1 MRTSTS
7 CAAYQP
13 INVQIVFECTYRIV
27 ERLSFLRHRTFEN
40 ANNHTA
46 TQYMALLQT
55 KTHSTNDSTFKIHE
69 SALRYPHLRNI
80 LIKTYESSQTIR
92 TISQH
97 HPHNSSL
104 TGGIISGLGSRLPFR
119 QSMLMLSR
127 ACIINCNNSNEI
139 DNVANFSM

>member
-1 MRTSTS
+1 MVIINPLFPKQSQRVVIIRANVHLLRSLP
-7 CAAYQP
+7 AN
-13 INVQIVFECTYRIV
+13 NVQIVFECTYRIV

-80 LIKTYESSQTIR
+80 LIRKPVN
-92 TISQH
+92 H
-97 HPHNSSL
+97 HK
-104 TGGIISGLGSRLPFR
+104 
-119 QSMLMLSR
+119 Q
-127 ACIINCNNSNEI
+127 
-139 DNVANFSM
+139 